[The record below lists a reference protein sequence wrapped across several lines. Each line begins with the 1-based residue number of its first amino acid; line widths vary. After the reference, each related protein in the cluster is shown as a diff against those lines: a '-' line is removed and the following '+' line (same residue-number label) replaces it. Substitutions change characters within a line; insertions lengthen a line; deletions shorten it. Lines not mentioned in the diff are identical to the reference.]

1 MPHKFLRREIMTK
14 NKFVARKER
23 EEKQAKLI
31 RNIAIG
37 IVITVVLLLGYGYA
51 YENFFQ
57 GREAVATVNDE
68 KISISQFQARVRL
81 ERTSLINQYVQYA
94 QMGQQFGM
102 DVAQQIEPIE
112 ARLSQPMQVGESV
125 LNTMINELV
134 YVQEGQKQGITI
146 SEEDVEE
153 ELEAFLGY
161 FPDGTPTPA
170 PTTEVGAANEYPT
183 LTKEQM
189 EIVTLTPTPTEAP
202 TLTPIPTEEEEE
214 SDAVPTVLPIPT
226 LTATPYTA
234 DGYAEAYDEM
244 LALYTDTGMT
254 EEDFRFL
261 FEARLYYDA
270 LYEVVTADVETTGEE
285 IWARHILV
293 PDMVTAEVV
302 LERLEAGED
311 FGELAVEFSTD
322 PSAETNQG
330 DLGWFGPGQMVPEF
344 EEAAFALEEIGDI
357 SEPTETQFGFHIIQ
371 LLGREERPL
380 DENTLQYEKDTLFQ
394 EWLTET
400 KEGYDIVIYDEIW
413 QANVPTDPGLQES
426 LAEMFGGAQ

>member
-1 MPHKFLRREIMTK
+1 MPRIFLRREIMTK

-23 EEKQAKLI
+23 EEKQARLI

-37 IVITVVLLLGYGYA
+37 IVITVALLLGYGYV
-51 YENFFQ
+51 YENFLQ

-68 KISISQFQARVRL
+68 EISISQFQARVRL

-112 ARLSQPMQVGESV
+112 ARLSQPMQIGEGV
-125 LNTMINELV
+125 LDTMINELI

-146 SEEDVEE
+146 SKEDVEK

-161 FPDGTPTPA
+161 FPDGTPTPI
-170 PTTEVGAANEYPT
+170 PTTEAGVANEYPT
-183 LTKEQM
+183 LTEEQM
-189 EIVTLTPTPTEAP
+189 ELVTLTPTPTEAP
-202 TLTPIPTEEEEE
+202 TLTPVPTEEEEE
-214 SDAVPTVLPIPT
+214 SDAIPTVPPIPT

-234 DGYAEAYDEM
+234 EGYANAYDEM

-261 FEARLYYDA
+261 FEAQLYYDA
-270 LYEVVTADVETTGEE
+270 LYEMVTADVEAVGEK

-293 PDMVTAEVV
+293 PDIVTAEVV

-311 FGELAVEFSTD
+311 FGELAVEVSID

-330 DLGWFGPGQMVPEF
+330 SLGWFGLGQMVPEF
-344 EEAAFALEEIGDI
+344 EETAFALEEVGDI

-380 DENTLQYEKDTLFQ
+380 DPNTLQYEKDILFQ

-400 KEGYDIVIYDEIW
+400 KEGYNIVIYDEVW
-413 QANVPTDPGLQES
+413 QANVPTDPGLQET